1 MICSTFMHYLF
12 VGFAVSGDLPAAQA
26 PAGTFGRGAIMITA
40 HRGGA
45 RLWPEETLLAY
56 RSAASRWP
64 DAILEGDVHL
74 SADGTVVMMHD
85 ATVDRTTDGT
95 GPVDQLTLARLQAL
109 DAGYRFTLDRGK
121 SYPYRGTGLKVPTLR
136 EVLNA
141 LPQQRFQIEIKGNE
155 ELAAATVKVVAQ
167 AKAQNRV
174 LLASMDQGAVDRIRR
189 DAPEIPTC
197 LGVVDSSRLLAALR
211 SADWGNYAPPG
222 RMLAMPAGIVR
233 SAKLTRADLERI
245 KAKGVL
251 VQFFTVNDP
260 AQMRELIELGT
271 DSIITDR
278 PDLLA
283 EIVSSLA
290 KPASA
295 AP

>member
-1 MICSTFMHYLF
+1 MIRAFIAHCLLMAFATDST
-12 VGFAVSGDLPAAQA
+12 VSA
-26 PAGTFGRGAIMITA
+26 PAGAFGDGPILITA

-56 RSAASRWP
+56 QSAASRWP

-74 SADGTVVMMHD
+74 SADGAVVMMHD

-95 GPVDQLTLARLQAL
+95 GPVDQLPLARLKEL

-121 SYPYRGTGLKVPTLR
+121 SYPHRGMGLKVPTLR
-136 EVLNA
+136 EVLEA
-141 LPQQRFQIEIKGNE
+141 LPDKRFQIEIKGNE
-155 ELAAATVKVVAQ
+155 ELAAATVEVVVQ
-167 AKAQNRV
+167 AKAQTRV
-174 LLASMDQGAVDRIRR
+174 LLASMDQGAVARIRR
-189 DAPEIPTC
+189 AAPEIPTC

-211 SADWGNYAPPG
+211 SEEWDNYAPPG
-222 RMLAMPAGIVR
+222 CMLTLPAGIVR
-233 SAKLTRADLERI
+233 SARLTRPDLERI

-251 VQFFTVNDP
+251 VQFFTVNDT
-260 AQMRELIELGT
+260 AQMRELIELGA

-283 EIVSSLA
+283 ELA
-290 KPASA
+290 DP
-295 AP
+295 PRP